1 MNKLILTLC
10 GLSVGVAIQ
19 AQQKE
24 GRVIY
29 ERTIQIQ
36 FRMPGMND
44 NVDRTRT
51 DKFELL
57 FGNNQS
63 LWKRMEEN
71 DDAQYM
77 ATPDNE
83 VRFRA
88 IDGGSDDVTFHN
100 FTEQKII
107 ESRELFDRTFI
118 VEDSIRRL
126 NWKISDE
133 TKTILGYECKKA
145 TATQIGQRMSM
156 EVINGQAER
165 KQVPDTS
172 RIVAWYT
179 SAIPVAAGPQF
190 QGQLPGLILE
200 LNINNGRTEYKA
212 LEISSKADVASIKAP
227 KGKKKLTPAQFDKE
241 RDQMMEEMRK
251 NGGGRTMIYR
261 N

>member
-1 MNKLILTLC
+1 MKKLILALC
-10 GLSVGVAIQ
+10 LFSVRVGLH

-29 ERTIQIQ
+29 ERTMQMQ

-57 FGNNQS
+57 FGNDQS
-63 LWKRMEEN
+63 LWKRVEEN
-71 DDAQYM
+71 DDVQDM
-77 ATPDNE
+77 TGPGE
-83 VRFRA
+83 GVRIRMM
-88 IDGGSDDVTFHN
+88 DGGSDDVTFHN
-100 FTEQKII
+100 FNEQKII
-107 ESRELFDRTFI
+107 ESHELFDRTFI
-118 VEDSIRRL
+118 VEDSIRKL
-126 NWKISDE
+126 SWKISDE

-145 TATQIGQRMSM
+145 TATQLGQRMTM

-200 LNINNGRTEYKA
+200 LNINNGRIEYKA
-212 LEISSKADVASIKAP
+212 LEISAKADVASIKAP
-227 KGKKKLTPAQFDKE
+227 KGKKKLTPAEFDKE
-241 RDQMMEEMRK
+241 RDKLMEEMRN

>member
-1 MNKLILTLC
+1 MCYQPNVSL
-10 GLSVGVAIQ
+10 Q

-29 ERTIQIQ
+29 ERTIQMQ

-71 DDAQYM
+71 DDAQDVM
-77 ATPDNE
+77 GAGE
-83 VRFRA
+83 GVSIRM
-88 IDGGSDDVTFHN
+88 IDGGGDDVTYHN
-100 FTEQKII
+100 FSEQKKI

-126 NWKISDE
+126 NWKITDE

-156 EVINGQAER
+156 ESINGQAER

-179 SAIPVAAGPQF
+179 SAIPVAAGPQY

-212 LEISSKADVASIKAP
+212 LEISAKADVASIKAP
-227 KGKKKLTPAQFDKE
+227 KGKKKLTPAEFDKE